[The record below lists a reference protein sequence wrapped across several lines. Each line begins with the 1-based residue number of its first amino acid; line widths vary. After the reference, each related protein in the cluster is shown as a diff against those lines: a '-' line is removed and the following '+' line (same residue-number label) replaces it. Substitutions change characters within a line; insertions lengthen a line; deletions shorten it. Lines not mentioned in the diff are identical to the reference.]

1 MAQSAQLVNCKKCGA
16 LFVKSSNRDICD
28 ACHKREVSYTDSIKN
43 YIHTSGKAKVT
54 LDEIIQGTGLKK
66 EEVELLFEKGKLFGV
81 MNKISIKCRFCGI
94 EFECEQKPSF
104 VCPNCINKFT
114 KKDKEVQTNA
124 YSIIGKRGIVIKDI
138 DPISGKGQVKIGT
151 EVWSAK
157 SIDDRK
163 IEKGLEVEIIEIE
176 GVKAVVK

>member
-43 YIHTSGKAKVT
+43 YIHASGKAKVT

-104 VCPNCINKFT
+104 VCPSCINKFT
-114 KKDKEVQTNA
+114 KKELGKVNGSFEEKEKQ
-124 YSIIGKRGIVIKDI
+124 IKARKSSSL
-138 DPISGKGQVKIGT
+138 SGTGSRYGFIQNFV
-151 EVWSAK
+151 
-157 SIDDRK
+157 
-163 IEKGLEVEIIEIE
+163 L
-176 GVKAVVK
+176 